1 VFEAHSR
8 DNHVTPAGGGPLQ
21 SGGGAGG
28 GATQRSGT
36 PGGADDASGERA
48 RRASGGAAFP
58 AARPRPESAAGRDRQ
73 TAGEAQRRRLRC
85 VRVASVLTA

>member
-1 VFEAHSR
+1 MFEAYSR

-48 RRASGGAAFP
+48 
-58 AARPRPESAAGRDRQ
+58 
-73 TAGEAQRRRLRC
+73 
-85 VRVASVLTA
+85 